1 MGIVGLSVADPLY
14 TKYFILRKKL
24 IVCFPSGQGGAGMP
38 FIPLQALLCA
48 FKHFDWCLRWT

>member
-48 FKHFDWCLRWT
+48 FKHFD